1 MSDSLSQAVE
11 TALGAGI
18 AVPASDDN
26 VAYSGNDEQ
35 KNPSPTDA
43 AALPRRK
50 KVDHHLWGTYI
61 LLVSIAIV
69 ELFSA
74 SVQEV
79 HGGNIFEPILRQG
92 IFLVIGLAMMLIIQ
106 KIHYRHVYN
115 FIPIY
120 VIASICLLVAVA
132 AGGEEVNGAV
142 RRVRIAGIPVLPAE
156 FMKLAAA
163 LGMAWILTQT
173 QVKDKHDVTWGGF
186 VACLLFML
194 VSCVLLFSQ
203 GLSNTLIVVAISFS
217 MMLVGGMSLRK
228 VFLALAIVGALGGTA
243 IFIKTQAKDTTELTP
258 VQRQIFELNHVT
270 IEEGLADGRGETWKQ
285 RLIRHF
291 KPDKYNEKF
300 DVKHQQEQLSYI
312 AQAHSGIIGV
322 GPGKSRENA
331 RLPLASLDYIY
342 AIIIE
347 ELGLLAGL
355 GILIIYM
362 WILGRSAKL
371 TMQFKMTMPGVLV
384 MGCAF
389 TIVFQALFHMSIV
402 TGVFPVS
409 GQPLPLISKGGISV
423 LATSLAF
430 GVMLSCAKHAAR
442 ASDTKAEQ
450 AKERASLP
458 ENARSVNPVLISDVD
473 TTKEEK

>member
-11 TALGAGI
+11 TALGSGI
-18 AVPASDDN
+18 DVPASDDN
-26 VAYSGNDEQ
+26 ATYPGNDEQ

-186 VACLLFML
+186 VACMLFM
-194 VSCVLLFSQ
+194 
-203 GLSNTLIVVAISFS
+203 
-217 MMLVGGMSLRK
+217 
-228 VFLALAIVGALGGTA
+228 
-243 IFIKTQAKDTTELTP
+243 
-258 VQRQIFELNHVT
+258 
-270 IEEGLADGRGETWKQ
+270 
-285 RLIRHF
+285 
-291 KPDKYNEKF
+291 
-300 DVKHQQEQLSYI
+300 
-312 AQAHSGIIGV
+312 
-322 GPGKSRENA
+322 
-331 RLPLASLDYIY
+331 PL
-342 AIIIE
+342 
-347 ELGLLAGL
+347 
-355 GILIIYM
+355 
-362 WILGRSAKL
+362 
-371 TMQFKMTMPGVLV
+371 
-384 MGCAF
+384 
-389 TIVFQALFHMSIV
+389 
-402 TGVFPVS
+402 
-409 GQPLPLISKGGISV
+409 QPLNL
-423 LATSLAF
+423 L
-430 GVMLSCAKHAAR
+430 
-442 ASDTKAEQ
+442 
-450 AKERASLP
+450 
-458 ENARSVNPVLISDVD
+458 
-473 TTKEEK
+473 